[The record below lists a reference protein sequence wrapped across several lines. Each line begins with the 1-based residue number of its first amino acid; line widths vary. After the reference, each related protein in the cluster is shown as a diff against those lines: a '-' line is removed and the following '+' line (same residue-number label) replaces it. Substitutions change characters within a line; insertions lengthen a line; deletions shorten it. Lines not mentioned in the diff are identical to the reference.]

1 MYIMH
6 IVRYREV
13 RKSLNFVSLNRKTDF
28 SLTRVL
34 YNIIIFPWEKKIDA
48 NMLLQTENPFPGHNH
63 RGRLPRIT
71 IQFPMMQR
79 VGGINRES
87 FIGCLSGLVFTTT
100 FSNFTFYL
108 FLCDN
113 FSGSEN
119 DRRERITLRFTDRK
133 ISHPAAAG

>member
-48 NMLLQTENPFPGHNH
+48 NMLL
-63 RGRLPRIT
+63 
-71 IQFPMMQR
+71 
-79 VGGINRES
+79 
-87 FIGCLSGLVFTTT
+87 
-100 FSNFTFYL
+100 
-108 FLCDN
+108 
-113 FSGSEN
+113 
-119 DRRERITLRFTDRK
+119 
-133 ISHPAAAG
+133 